1 MIATSLAPKTNL
13 SRLSYKIIW
22 VVCQPRPLQVK
33 ASDVDSYGDY
43 DIELLNELP
52 ATPVSLNTAPDVS
65 EEEFE
70 TLYHWYL
77 S

>member
-1 MIATSLAPKTNL
+1 MIGTTLTPKTTL
-13 SRLSYKIIW
+13 SRLSRKIRR
-22 VVCQPRPLQVK
+22 VARQPRPLQVK

-43 DIELLNELP
+43 DVEQLNELP
-52 ATPVSLNTAPDVS
+52 ANPAGSNAAPDVS
-65 EEEFE
+65 AEEFD